1 MSGVKRS
8 VGKKA
13 LLFLVLASSAA
24 WAATYLAGTSPS
36 SAGMQF
42 GLMQFGAAAHPSVPG
57 VRTDGGVNAWAFDA
71 TGNVLDG
78 SGDLGRVFM
87 YDALAAADLTDG
99 VANRG
104 DQNFAMMI
112 WDFGRPVDF
121 VRVYPMVDH
130 GTPGG
135 PFVDEF
141 HGGDMISQSLWGSN
155 DGDSFVLLSDA
166 TAFAT
171 GGVNGQTPTW
181 TFTGVQPTVY
191 RGGSAEFGAIN
202 GYTRDYTLPNSYRYF
217 GIRASTIRQ
226 VLKFDFSDNAIQDSD
241 PEIDAIATNPPEEEG
256 CTYTQGYW
264 KNHPAA
270 WPALPPGGLLLGT
283 VGYTKAQ
290 LICILKTPVKG
301 NGLVSLAHQLITA
314 KLNDLNGASVP
325 AGVQTAIN
333 NADTLIGSKVVPK
346 IGAGYLHPSS
356 TSSLTGAL
364 DAYNNGVAPNG
375 PPHCD

>member
-1 MSGVKRS
+1 MSGGRKS

-13 LLFLVLASSAA
+13 LLFLVLASSVA
-24 WAATYLAGTSPS
+24 WAATYVAGTSPS

-42 GLMQFGAAAHPSVPG
+42 GTMQFGAVAHPSVAG

-141 HGGDMISQSLWGSN
+141 HGGDMISQSLWGST
-155 DGDSFVLLSDA
+155 DGDNFVLLSDA

-171 GGVNGQTPTW
+171 GGVNGQEPTW
-181 TFTGVQPTVY
+181 TFVGVQPTVY

-202 GYTRDYTLPNSYRYF
+202 GYTRDYTLPSSYRYF

-226 VLKFDFSDNAIQDSD
+226 ILKFDFSDNAIQDSD
-241 PEIDAIATNPPEEEG
+241 PEIDAIATNPPTGG
-256 CTYTQGYW
+256 CSYTQGFW
-264 KNHPAA
+264 KTHPEA

-283 VGYTKAQ
+283 VAYTKTQ
-290 LICILKTPVKG
+290 LLSILWTPVKG

-314 KLNDLNGASVP
+314 KLNALDGASVP

-333 NADTLIGSKVVPK
+333 NADTLIGALIVPPV
-346 IGAGYLHPSS
+346 GAGYIAPAT
-356 TSSLTGAL
+356 TSGLTGAL
-364 DAYNNGVAPNG
+364 DAYNNGLAPGG
-375 PPHCD
+375 PAHCE